1 MVWLNFSGDGERP
14 DDVQP
19 QEVAL
24 QRFRRQRRLRQT
36 LDRQLKNWS
45 EKRLNSMTTD
55 GSRSV
60 GQG

>member
-36 LDRQLKNWS
+36 LDRQLKNWP
-45 EKRLNSMTTD
+45 EKRLNSMTTG